1 MKLFSISALMLIAAA
16 ALAAEDVT
24 YYHIHPQWSP
34 DGSRILFYER
44 PGSSMSASILL
55 YDVDSESLTRLTDNE
70 YYDANPVWHPDGE
83 FVVYTSARPNM
94 RGDWQVYQ
102 LQIDSGA
109 ETKLTHDAS
118 RKGHA
123 YVHPEG
129 NAIVFQQVV
138 PNEEDAFKTDV
149 FLLDLDSQQS
159 TRLTATEENEF
170 HPKFGPS
177 AEFIVYDSAVNRM
190 GRLYRYDF
198 DAEKSSQLFEFADDQ
213 AAGVPVVSTDGKRVA
228 FSVGTVTEAG
238 MSKRDLAIGDIGTG
252 EYSVLIEAPEGYM
265 IGGATWS
272 PDNRELAFHVS
283 FGSDARIYV
292 YDFDTGRVSPLMA
305 DKAFEDV
312 EFGNR

>member
-1 MKLFSISALMLIAAA
+1 
-16 ALAAEDVT
+16 
-24 YYHIHPQWSP
+24 
-34 DGSRILFYER
+34 
-44 PGSSMSASILL
+44 
-55 YDVDSESLTRLTDNE
+55 
-70 YYDANPVWHPDGE
+70 
-83 FVVYTSARPNM
+83 
-94 RGDWQVYQ
+94 
-102 LQIDSGA
+102 
-109 ETKLTHDAS
+109 
-118 RKGHA
+118 
-123 YVHPEG
+123 VHPEG

-159 TRLTATEENEF
+159 TRLTTTEENEF

-177 AEFIVYDSAVNRM
+177 ADFIVYDSAVNRM

-213 AAGVPVVSTDGKRVA
+213 AAGVPVV
-228 FSVGTVTEAG
+228 
-238 MSKRDLAIGDIGTG
+238 
-252 EYSVLIEAPEGYM
+252 YSVLIEAPEGYM